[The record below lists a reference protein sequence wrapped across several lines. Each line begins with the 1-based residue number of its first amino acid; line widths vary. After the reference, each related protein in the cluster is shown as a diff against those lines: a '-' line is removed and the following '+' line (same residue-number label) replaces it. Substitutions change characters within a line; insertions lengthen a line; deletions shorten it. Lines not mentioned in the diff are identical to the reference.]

1 MTDSIFSDAILVVD
15 DETHFA
21 KGIARLIQK
30 GFPSH
35 PVVVRSNA
43 EEALEVIEERPC
55 ALMLTDVRMPGQ
67 DGFALLEKAI
77 TLEPALTVVMLSGY
91 GSVESAVKALKSG
104 AYDFLSKPVD
114 QDVLYR
120 AVGKALDRAA
130 LAREN
135 LKLREAVAA
144 GEQRQCLIGESPA
157 IRQLRGEIEAVAQN
171 DYTVLILGESGSG
184 KEMVARTIHRLS
196 RRGHQP
202 LVSLNCTAVSEQI
215 LESEL
220 FGHVKGAFTGAVGSR
235 QGLFLAA
242 DGSSL
247 LLDEIGDLPLH
258 IQPKLLRALQEK
270 EVRPV
275 GGSENIRVDARILAS
290 TNHHLEARVHSG
302 GFREDLY
309 YRLNVLT
316 LRVPSLRERP
326 KDIPLLAMYFL
337 ERTCGELDA
346 CRKELT
352 PDAMEYLCSRQ
363 WPGNVRELLN
373 FVRRAAVFSTGDFIT
388 GTQLRLMDAQVKAPG
403 AGSSGFEPYLAAK
416 DRVLDDFTR
425 TYILHLMERFKGNV
439 TQAARVSGLERV
451 SLQKILKRLGIDA
464 ARFRPAGDPEEE

>member
-1 MTDSIFSDAILVVD
+1 MNPMTDSIFSDAILVVD

-55 ALMLTDVRMPGQ
+55 ALLLTDVRMPGQ

-104 AYDFLSKPVD
+104 AYDFLTKPVD

-144 GEQRQCLIGESPA
+144 GGQRQCLIGESPA

-171 DYTVLILGESGSG
+171 DYAVLILGESGSG
-184 KEMVARTIHRLS
+184 KEMVAKTIHRLS

-202 LVSLNCTAVSEQI
+202 MVSLNCTAVSEQI

-220 FGHVKGAFTGAVGSR
+220 FGHVKGAFTGAVSAR
-235 QGLFLAA
+235 QGMFLAA

-258 IQPKLLRALQEK
+258 IQPKLLRTLQEK

-290 TNHHLEARVHSG
+290 TNHRLEAKMAAG

-316 LRVPSLRERP
+316 IRVPSLRERP
-326 KDIPLLAMYFL
+326 KDIPLLSMHFL
-337 ERTCGELDA
+337 ERTCEELDA

-352 PDAMEYLCSRQ
+352 PDAMEFLCSRQ

-373 FVRRAAVFSTGDFIT
+373 FVRRAAVFSTGEFIT
-388 GTQLRLMDAQVKAPG
+388 GTQLRLMDAQVRTPRGRIFGLRAVPGGQGPRAGRFHPHLYSAPDGAAQGQCDPGGPDVRVGAGVAAEDSQAPG
-403 AGSSGFEPYLAAK
+403 
-416 DRVLDDFTR
+416 D
-425 TYILHLMERFKGNV
+425 
-439 TQAARVSGLERV
+439 
-451 SLQKILKRLGIDA
+451 
-464 ARFRPAGDPEEE
+464 